1 MHPEL
6 AAALKKARGNEPEPS
21 ATDES
26 WPAPDLRLID
36 DDRAPAPVLE
46 DDALPAEWEAWI
58 AGEARA
64 RACPRD
70 YVTAGL
76 IAAASTWI
84 GNARRIAATADW
96 TEPAHLWI
104 ALIGAPSAGKT
115 PALQPMIEA
124 SRALERDAEPAWR
137 EALARYERD
146 AEAARAN
153 DKSWREAVR
162 AAAAEGKLPPDRP
175 IGAEEPIGPPKPR
188 VMTMDTSTQELQ
200 RLLSENPRG
209 LMHVRDELAGWLGS
223 FDQYG
228 GNGADRAFYLECW
241 NGRAYVC
248 DRVKF
253 HGAPIRIEHASLAIL
268 GGIVPDKLREA
279 LADADDGLAARLIY
293 IWPEPTPIAPL
304 VDISGTEA
312 TERRDKLLSAA
323 RRLHELAMGA
333 DNHGAPAPRALPLD
347 KDARALFNE
356 LRCDAMASARS
367 AVGLAAGW
375 HGKNPGRALRL
386 AHVYQF
392 LAWAVRQDAEP
403 VSISADAM
411 ARAGGYLDYAA
422 GMLDRVT
429 AGLAIGRAEADA
441 AVIARYLLAGR
452 AACLNERELYQTAGY
467 AWARNSERRRAALAV
482 LTRAGWI
489 RQPTAGRH
497 GRPRRDWD
505 VSPHLAEIHR

>member
-6 AAALKKARGNEPEPS
+6 AAGVKKARGTEPEPN
-21 ATDES
+21 ATDER
-26 WPAPDLRLID
+26 WLAPDLRLID
-36 DDRAPAPVLE
+36 DDRVPAPVLE
-46 DDALPAEWEAWI
+46 DDALPAEWGAWI
-58 AGEARA
+58 ANEAKA

-70 YVTAGL
+70 YVAAGL
-76 IAAASTWI
+76 IAAASMWI

-96 TEPAHLWI
+96 IEPAHLWI
-104 ALIGAPSAGKT
+104 ALVGAPSAGKT
-115 PALQPMIEA
+115 PALQPMIEV
-124 SRALERDAEPAWR
+124 SRLLERDAEPAWR

-241 NGRAYVC
+241 NGGAYVC

-253 HGAPIRIEHASLAIL
+253 HGASVRIEHASLAIL

-279 LADADDGLAARLIY
+279 LALADDGLAARPIY
-293 IWPEPTPIAPL
+293 VWPEPTPIAPL
-304 VDISGTEA
+304 VDRDTDA
-312 TERRDKLLSAA
+312 TGRRNQLLSAA

-347 KDARALFNE
+347 RDARALFNE

-375 HGKNPGRALRL
+375 HGKNPGRVLRL
-386 AHVYQF
+386 SLVFQF
-392 LAWAVRQDAEP
+392 LEWAVQQDA
-403 VSISADAM
+403 
-411 ARAGGYLDYAA
+411 
-422 GMLDRVT
+422 
-429 AGLAIGRAEADA
+429 
-441 AVIARYLLAGR
+441 
-452 AACLNERELYQTAGY
+452 
-467 AWARNSERRRAALAV
+467 
-482 LTRAGWI
+482 
-489 RQPTAGRH
+489 
-497 GRPRRDWD
+497 
-505 VSPHLAEIHR
+505 